1 MSSPLPDIAIPDRLP
16 VMVLPCTLFP
26 HCLQPLFIFEPR
38 YRAMLAEALA
48 AERMFCIGTRDPDD
62 ETSPVAPISTAGLV
76 RACVTHENGTS
87 HLLLLGLRRVRLV
100 DWAQEE
106 PFRIARV
113 EPIDCEMEETEHALR
128 VAGELIEMT
137 LNLSGPGQLISQQI
151 HENLSQKATPS
162 AAADILAHHFVRDP
176 RERQRLLETLDV
188 VERMHCLRQSLQ
200 EMLTGGES

>member
-1 MSSPLPDIAIPDRLP
+1 MSSSLPDIAIPDRLP

-38 YRAMLAEALA
+38 YRAMLSEALG
-48 AERMFCIGTRDPDD
+48 AERMFCLGTRDPDD
-62 ETSPVAPISTAGLV
+62 ENSAVSPISTAGLV

-87 HLLLLGLRRVRLV
+87 HLLLLGLRRVRLL
-100 DWAQEE
+100 DWLQLE

-113 EPIDCEMEETEHALR
+113 EPIDCEMAETEHARR
-128 VAGELIEMT
+128 VAEELIEMT
-137 LNLSGPGQLISQQI
+137 MNLAGSGQFISREI
-151 HENLSQKATPS
+151 HKNLSQKASPS

-176 RERQRLLETLDV
+176 RERQRLLETVDV

-200 EMLTGGES
+200 DMLTGGES